1 MVIHPDVLALSGAAS
16 ADLHGTAIHAT
27 ALSSPPSS
35 SLSQSI
41 ADAWNSAEQWIIS
54 LSVWGQA
61 PIVIPIVVL
70 VSMGVAW
77 AVLHLVDKVGIPIE
91 NAINDRNLT
100 ADGDDG
106 KEDS

>member
-1 MVIHPDVLALSGAAS
+1 MVIHPDVLALSGAPPRAVHD
-16 ADLHGTAIHAT
+16 A
-27 ALSSPPSS
+27 ALISPVSPSP
-35 SLSQSI
+35 LSQSI

-61 PIVIPIVVL
+61 PIVIPIVV
-70 VSMGVAW
+70 VASMGGAW

>member
-16 ADLHGTAIHAT
+16 MDLHGAAFST
-27 ALSSPPSS
+27 SSFSPF
-35 SLSQSI
+35 SQSI

-61 PIVIPIVVL
+61 PIVIPVVVV

-77 AVLHLVDKVGIPIE
+77 GILHLVDKVGIPIE

>member
-1 MVIHPDVLALSGAAS
+1 MMTHPDVLALSGAAS
-16 ADLHGTAIHAT
+16 RDVHDIVYA
-27 ALSSPPSS
+27 SSVSPSP
-35 SLSQSI
+35 LSQTI
-41 ADAWNSAEQWIIS
+41 ADAWNSAEQWITS

-61 PIVIPIVVL
+61 PIVIPIVVV

-77 AVLHLVDKVGIPIE
+77 VVLHLVDKVGIPIE

-106 KEDS
+106 KEGS